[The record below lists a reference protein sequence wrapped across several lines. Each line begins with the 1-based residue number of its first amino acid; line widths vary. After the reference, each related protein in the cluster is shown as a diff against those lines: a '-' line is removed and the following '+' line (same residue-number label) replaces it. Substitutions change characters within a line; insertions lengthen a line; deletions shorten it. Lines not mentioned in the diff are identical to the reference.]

1 MLKFS
6 LFVEGIS
13 FFNIVG
19 LLGGAALLLFGLDM
33 MSGNLGK
40 AAGNTLK
47 LVLEKATDNPY
58 IGLLIGTI
66 VTGIVN
72 SSSATTSILVSLV
85 QSKMMTFERSLAV
98 MLGANIG
105 STVTGQIMA
114 FDVTKWSMAIIF
126 VGFMMRTFAQR
137 SKTKYFAM
145 IIMGLGL
152 LFLGLDYM
160 SASMKGFRNSEYFIN
175 LMTNCENVWFG
186 ILVGAVFTAI
196 IHSSGA
202 FTGITIGLAM
212 QGLITLEAAVPL
224 ILGSNIG
231 TCVTAWI
238 ASLGSGSSARRVA
251 MSHILYNII
260 GVLLFAFWVPGFVK
274 LVRWLSP
281 DQNDIPRLVANAQTY
296 FNIASAI
303 VFMPGLRVLE
313 WLTKLCV
320 PDDKEGEMV
329 KYTFPRVSSLADSPE
344 LLFIHSVDGI
354 RAYKNTV
361 KEMLWLSRDYFIK
374 KEKDKITQLTKLR
387 EYQQEFRSDI
397 LDFLSRIGKLRLAYR
412 DVARVINQ
420 VSLVNEIEHVAYK
433 LEASLETLKSQ
444 EPNFEDKSYEGL
456 EDYFKQTVKCFSK
469 ACNAVLNDSEGEANR
484 IEEHLDSLRMIEE
497 QLRNKSVQLLHDDND
512 YEDEK
517 QNLWVLEFIRS
528 VNATSRRIVNI
539 MIDKRKAKQ
548 RALQS

>member
-1 MLKFS
+1 M
-6 LFVEGIS
+6 EGITLI
-13 FFNIVG
+13 NIVG

-33 MSGNLGK
+33 MSGNLSK
-40 AAGNTLK
+40 AAGSTLR
-47 LVLEKATDNPY
+47 VALEKATENSFL
-58 IGLLIGTI
+58 GLIIGTL

-85 QSKMMTFERSLAV
+85 QSKLMTFERSLPV

-114 FDVTKWSMAIIF
+114 FDVTKWAMAIVFI
-126 VGFMMRTFAQR
+126 GFMIRTFAQR
-137 SKTKYFAM
+137 SKTKYFAL
-145 IIMGLGL
+145 IILGLGL

-160 SASMKGFRNSEYFIN
+160 SASMKSFRHSEYFID

-238 ASLGSGSSARRVA
+238 ASLGSGFSARRVA

-260 GVLLFAFWVPGFVK
+260 GVLLFAFWVPGFVQ
-274 LVRWLSP
+274 LVRWLTP
-281 DQNDIPRLVANAQTY
+281 DQHDVPRLVANAQTY
-296 FNIASAI
+296 FNIASAVI
-303 VFMPGLRVLE
+303 FMPCLGALG
-313 WLTKLCV
+313 WLTKICV
-320 PDDKEGEMV
+320 PQGKEEEKFHYV
-329 KYTFPRVSSLADSPE
+329 FPRVSDLRDTPE
-344 LLFIHSVDGI
+344 LLFVHSAQGI
-354 RAYKNTV
+354 KEYKNAV
-361 KEMLWLSRDYFIK
+361 KEMLWIARDYFIK
-374 KEKDKITQLTKLR
+374 KEKNKINQLTKLR
-387 EYQQEFRSDI
+387 EYQQDFRADI
-397 LDFLSRIGKLRLAYR
+397 LDFLSRVGKLRLSYH
-412 DVARVINQ
+412 DVSRVINQ

-433 LEASLETLKSQ
+433 LETSLETLNMK
-444 EPNFEDKSYEGL
+444 EPDFTDKSYDGL

-469 ACNAVLNDSEGEANR
+469 ACNAVLNDSAGEANR
-484 IEEHLDSLRMIEE
+484 IEEHLDSLKMIEG
-497 QLRNKSVQLLHDDND
+497 QLRNKSVQLLHDDKD

-528 VNATSRRIVNI
+528 VNATSRRIAQI
-539 MIDKRKAKQ
+539 MIDKQKVKK
-548 RALQS
+548 RALAT

>member
-1 MLKFS
+1 M
-6 LFVEGIS
+6 EGITLI
-13 FFNIVG
+13 NIVG

-33 MSGNLGK
+33 MSNNLSK
-40 AAGNTLK
+40 AAGNTLRIF
-47 LVLEKATDNPY
+47 LEKATDNSFL
-58 IGLLIGTI
+58 GLIIGTV

-85 QSKMMTFERSLAV
+85 QSKLMTFERSLPV

-126 VGFMMRTFAQR
+126 IGFIMRTFAQR
-137 SKTKYFAM
+137 SKTKYFAL
-145 IIMGLGL
+145 IILGLGL
-152 LFLGLDYM
+152 LFLGLDCM
-160 SASMKGFRNSEYFIN
+160 SASMKSFRHSVYFID

-238 ASLGSGSSARRVA
+238 ASLGSGFSARRVA

-260 GVLLFAFWVPGFVK
+260 GVLLFAFWVPGFVQ
-274 LVRWLSP
+274 LVKWLTP
-281 DQNDIPRLVANAQTY
+281 DQTDVPRLVANAQTY
-296 FNIASAI
+296 FNLASAI
-303 VFMPGLRVLE
+303 VFMPCLKLLG

-320 PDDKEGEMV
+320 PQGKEEE
-329 KYTFPRVSSLADSPE
+329 KFHYIFPRVSDLRDNPE
-344 LLFIHSVDGI
+344 LLFVHSAQGI
-354 RAYKNTV
+354 KEYKNVV

-374 KEKDKITQLTKLR
+374 KEKNKITQITKLR
-387 EYQQEFRSDI
+387 EYQQEFRADI
-397 LDFLSRIGKLRLAYR
+397 LDFLSRVGKLRLSYH
-412 DVARVINQ
+412 DVSRVINQ
-420 VSLVNEIEHVAYK
+420 VSLVNEIEHIAYK
-433 LEASLETLKSQ
+433 LETSLETLNTK
-444 EPNFEDKSYEGL
+444 EPDFADNSYDGL

-469 ACNAVLNDSEGEANR
+469 ACNAVLNDSAGEANR
-484 IEEHLDSLRMIEE
+484 IEEHLESLKMIEE
-497 QLRNKSVQLLHDDND
+497 QLRNKSVQLLHDDKD

-528 VNATSRRIVNI
+528 VNSTSRRITHIV
-539 MIDKRKAKQ
+539 IDKAKAKK
-548 RALQS
+548 RAISI